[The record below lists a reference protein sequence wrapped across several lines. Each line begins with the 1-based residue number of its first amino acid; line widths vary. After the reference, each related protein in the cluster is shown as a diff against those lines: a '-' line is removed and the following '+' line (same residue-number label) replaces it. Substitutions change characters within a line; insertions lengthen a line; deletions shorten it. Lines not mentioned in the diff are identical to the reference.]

1 MFLHVDFIRIT
12 CNRLCSQI
20 HDDLSLPSSDVFKDF
35 VFKAKAK
42 AKKYSRPTLRT
53 SKSRFHSD
61 TLVAY
66 CISNHAVKPCV
77 SVKYDKINVKSRL
90 LIKLI

>member
-1 MFLHVDFIRIT
+1 MMMMMMMIT
-12 CNRLCSQI
+12 ALLCI
-20 HDDLSLPSSDVFKDF
+20 LSSPTSSGVFKDF
-35 VFKAKAK
+35 VFKAKAKAK

-66 CISNHAVKPCV
+66 SIISNHAVKPCV
-77 SVKYDKINVKSRL
+77 SVKYDKINVKSKL
-90 LIKLI
+90 LS

>member
-1 MFLHVDFIRIT
+1 
-12 CNRLCSQI
+12 
-20 HDDLSLPSSDVFKDF
+20 
-35 VFKAKAK
+35 VFKATAFKAKDLQKKQGQTLGTNAKVK

-61 TLVAY
+61 ISCILH
-66 CISNHAVKPCV
+66 ISNHAVKPCV

-90 LIKLI
+90 LS

>member
-1 MFLHVDFIRIT
+1 MV
-12 CNRLCSQI
+12 C
-20 HDDLSLPSSDVFKDF
+20 SDVFKDF
-35 VFKAKAK
+35 VFKAKATAFKAKAKDLQKKQGQGLGTKAKEK

-66 CISNHAVKPCV
+66 CIYQLSCSQTVCV
-77 SVKYDKINVKSRL
+77 RQVR
-90 LIKLI
+90 